1 MPGLR
6 QVPATLES
14 CLRLLLGVLLAGMAF
29 ASAGVFAG
37 TARAQATTPRA
48 YAPLVVKNVGVNNTG
63 IQVQNI
69 SGTPATVQVVYYDQL
84 GRNLPFWNETQ
95 TVGVNASVT
104 FYQGANPNLPQGFD
118 GSAVI
123 NASQNVR
130 AIINHADYSRG
141 KASSGSFAAPV
152 SGTAQVFLP
161 AVFGGFNSYFTTINV
176 QNAGTTRATYTV
188 SLYPEGGATPI
199 ATIPR
204 VLEPFAADRLRL
216 AGTIG
221 MPNLTGSAVITS
233 SDGTLVATAETVSE
247 SNHIMLSYAGFPPG
261 ANAPNTPLLFKNY
274 TTQGTWTSTAHV
286 MNTSAASVT
295 VRPTWFQRDSAVEY
309 RPGPDSRAQRDRHVH
324 ARGLP

>member
-1 MPGLR
+1 
-6 QVPATLES
+6 
-14 CLRLLLGVLLAGMAF
+14 MAF

-161 AVFGGFNSYFTTINV
+161 AVFGGFNSYFTTINCR
-176 QNAGTTRATYTV
+176 TREPLVRRTPCRSTRR
-188 SLYPEGGATPI
+188 EG
-199 ATIPR
+199 R
-204 VLEPFAADRLRL
+204 RRL
-216 AGTIG
+216 
-221 MPNLTGSAVITS
+221 PPSHES
-233 SDGTLVATAETVSE
+233 
-247 SNHIMLSYAGFPPG
+247 SNHSPRTDFVSQARLEC
-261 ANAPNTPLLFKNY
+261 
-274 TTQGTWTSTAHV
+274 
-286 MNTSAASVT
+286 
-295 VRPTWFQRDSAVEY
+295 PT
-309 RPGPDSRAQRDRHVH
+309 
-324 ARGLP
+324 